1 MAKNTFV
8 DEVTFISKNVNIED
22 EDTTS
27 KFSFEF
33 FKSCI
38 SKWEHGCRSDENLNW
53 KQHIHD
59 ITIELN
65 RANALL
71 LTIGNYVNKCILR
84 IIYLPYLILTGIM
97 PIFYGAKTKGIVNK

>member
-38 SKWEHGCRSDENLNW
+38 SK
-53 KQHIHD
+53 
-59 ITIELN
+59 
-65 RANALL
+65 
-71 LTIGNYVNKCILR
+71 
-84 IIYLPYLILTGIM
+84 
-97 PIFYGAKTKGIVNK
+97 